1 MYHGVGARA
10 PAGENSMQSSKFN
23 VTGMSCSA
31 CSARVE
37 RVVSALPGIKSAVVN
52 LLKNTMT
59 AEWDEAECSS
69 DKIIAAVTEAGY
81 GASVA
86 GESSAAKPGDK
97 TDDAVAGMKLRLA
110 VSMPFA
116 LLLMW
121 LAMAPM
127 LGIDHASY
135 CRVLGYPAVDAVT
148 QLLLLM
154 PIVAVNF
161 KIIAG
166 GFKALWERAPNMDSL
181 VGIGSTASF
190 VFALYALYRILIGL
204 SVGDSEAVSYFAHNL
219 YFDGAGMIL
228 TLITLGKFFEARAK
242 NKTTEA
248 VSKLLALVPQ
258 TARVERDGI
267 EVEIS
272 ADDLKVG
279 DIVVVR
285 TGERIP
291 ADGEVIE
298 GTGSADESSL
308 TGESIP
314 AEKNPGD
321 RLSTSTLLVSGF
333 VRMKADK
340 VGADTVLS
348 QIIAMVDDA
357 TSSKAPVARLADKI
371 SGYFV
376 PAVISIALLTG
387 VIWMLCG
394 KSWEFA
400 LMVGVAVLVISC
412 PCALGLAT
420 PTSIMVATGR
430 GAENGILFKSAE
442 AVENAGN
449 IDVVILDKTGTI
461 TEGRPSVTDVLIS
474 DGAESGSLW
483 NTVYSIEFLSEHPL
497 ARALVECALKE
508 GAEKL
513 EAADFTQSTTAVSAS
528 VGGVVYRLGRP
539 EALDDAFAETASR
552 WADEGKTVLSLTA
565 GEKLY
570 ALFAVADTVKC
581 DCAFAVKA
589 FKDAG
594 IEVRMVTGDHRKT
607 AEAIARSVGI
617 DAVVSEVLPA
627 DKEKAVREL
636 QAEGRRVMMVG
647 DGINDAPALARADV
661 GCAIADGTEIAIE
674 SADIVLV
681 GSNLTDAVNAVQL
694 SKETMRNIRQNLFWA
709 FFYNIITIPVA
720 AGIFYPIF
728 GWVLNPM
735 VAAAAM
741 SMSSFTVVT
750 NALRLRGWKPLK
762 AEKTFCRVSAEVSI
776 RHQTETKEK
785 TMTKTINLKV
795 TGMNCCHCSAAV
807 EKALK
812 AVAGVVDAKVDLK
825 GCAAEVTAEETVTAA
840 ALIAAVVDAGFEAA
854 EA

>member
-1 MYHGVGARA
+1 
-10 PAGENSMQSSKFN
+10 MQSSKFN

-37 RVVSALPGIKSAVVN
+37 RVVSALPGVRSVSVN
-52 LLKNTMT
+52 LLKNTMV
-59 AEWDEAECSS
+59 ADWDEAECSA

-81 GASVA
+81 GAAVA
-86 GESSAAKPGDK
+86 GKKKSAPAADTQKDE
-97 TDDAVAGMKLRLA
+97 ALSGMKLRLA
-110 VSMPFA
+110 VSVPFA

-127 LGIDHASY
+127 AGIDHASY
-135 CRVLGYPAVDAVT
+135 CRALGLPAVDAVT
-148 QLLLLM
+148 QLLLLA
-154 PIVAVNF
+154 PIVGINF
-161 KIIAG
+161 KIFAN
-166 GFKALWERAPNMDSL
+166 GFKSLWERAPNMDSL
-181 VGIGSTASF
+181 VAIGATASF
-190 VFALYALYRILIGL
+190 VFGVYSLYRILVAL
-204 SVGDSEAVSYFAHNL
+204 SLGDAATAEHFAHNL

-258 TARVERDGI
+258 TARVERDGKEI
-267 EVEIS
+267 EIS
-272 ADDLKVG
+272 ADDLRCG

-285 TGERIP
+285 TGDRIA
-291 ADGEVIE
+291 ADGAVVE
-298 GTGSADESSL
+298 GSGAADESSL

-314 AEKNPGD
+314 VEKNPGD

-348 QIIAMVDDA
+348 QIIAMVDEA
-357 TSSKAPVARLADKI
+357 TSSKAPVARLADKV
-371 SGYFV
+371 SGFFV
-376 PAVISIALLTG
+376 PAVISIAVLTS
-387 VIWMLCG
+387 VIWLLCG
-394 KSWEFA
+394 KSWEFSI
-400 LMVGVAVLVISC
+400 MVGVAVLVISC

-442 AVENAGN
+442 SVENAGN

-461 TEGRPSVTDVLIS
+461 TEGKPAVTDAVIS
-474 DGAESGSLW
+474 DGVASEAVW

-497 ARALVECALKE
+497 ARALVECAEKQ
-508 GAEKL
+508 GAVKL
-513 EAADFTQSTTAVSAS
+513 DATGFTQSSTAVSAS
-528 VGGVVYRLGRP
+528 LNGVTYRIGRP
-539 EALDDAFAETASR
+539 EALEGESLKTAEA
-552 WADEGKTVLSLTA
+552 WAAEGKTVLALS
-565 GEKLY
+565 EENKLL
-570 ALFAVADTVKC
+570 ALFAVADTIKS

-607 AEAIARSVGI
+607 AEAVAKKVGI
-617 DAVVSEVLPA
+617 DTVVSEVLPA
-627 DKEKAVREL
+627 DKEKVVREL
-636 QAEGRRVMMVG
+636 KSQGRRVMMVG

-661 GCAIADGTEIAIE
+661 GCAIADGTEIAVE
-674 SADIVLV
+674 SADIVLI
-681 GSNLTDAVNAVQL
+681 GSTLTDAVNAVEL
-694 SKETMRNIRQNLFWA
+694 SSATMRNIRQNLFWA
-709 FFYNIITIPVA
+709 FFYNIITIPIA
-720 AGIFYPIF
+720 AGVFYPIF

-741 SMSSFTVVT
+741 SMSSFTVVS

-762 AEKTFCRVSAEVSI
+762 AEKTECCKLAEVSI

-825 GCAAEVTAEETVTAA
+825 GCAAEVTADEGVTAA